1 MNNKI
6 IATIIAVLMV
16 FICSATAFA
25 DDIST
30 TVDAESSTATEVTD
44 STETDATTVTNTT
57 ETSVT
62 DTTEENSTD
71 KTDEG
76 VTIIREDVTLET
88 SESAETEIVI
98 DTSDVSI
105 TEGTPQNTIVVDYA
119 DTYTDIPTT
128 GSDKVVAIGAFAAVC
143 STLIGV
149 IVTKKR
155 AQ

>member
-6 IATIIAVLMV
+6 IATIIAALMI

-25 DDIST
+25 DELST
-30 TVDAESSTATEVTD
+30 PVDAEPSTVTEVTD
-44 STETDATTVTNTT
+44 STETDATT
-57 ETSVT
+57 VT

-88 SESAETEIVI
+88 SESAETEIAI

-105 TEGTPQNTIVVDYA
+105 TEGTLQNTIVVDYA
-119 DTYTDIPTT
+119 DTHTDIPTT
-128 GSDKVVAIGAFAAVC
+128 GSNKVVAVGAFAAVC
-143 STLIGV
+143 SALVGLIV
-149 IVTKKR
+149 SKKHNHLIM
-155 AQ
+155 